1 MVGGFLVGA
10 GGGLG
15 MIVFVAVVFIMV
27 GVVAIVLFF
36 LVGGVVVEVVV
47 DGVFLFFVVVAVDVI
62 VAVDVFVDVF
72 VVVVVDVVVVDAALA
87 VTVGAKVTVFLFL
100 WYCPLHH
107 SMALEWRPIKLAM
120 IHVCQVSFVCS

>member
-1 MVGGFLVGA
+1 MFGGFLVGA

-47 DGVFLFFVVVAVDVI
+47 DGVFLF
-62 VAVDVFVDVF
+62 
-72 VVVVVDVVVVDAALA
+72 L
-87 VTVGAKVTVFLFL
+87 
-100 WYCPLHH
+100 
-107 SMALEWRPIKLAM
+107 
-120 IHVCQVSFVCS
+120 